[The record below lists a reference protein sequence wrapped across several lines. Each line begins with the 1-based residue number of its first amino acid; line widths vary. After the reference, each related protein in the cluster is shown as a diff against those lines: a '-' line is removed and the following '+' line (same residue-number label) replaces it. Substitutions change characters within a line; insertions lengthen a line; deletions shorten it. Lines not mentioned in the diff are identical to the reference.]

1 MRIFLFMLMQSAI
14 LVVVGFIGFIVMSAF
29 DIQLDQNSYISMFV
43 GSLIF
48 GFAGS
53 LISLFLSKTMCIKS
67 YGVKL
72 IKTPM
77 NSDEMFIYQTVS
89 NLALKSGLKM
99 PEVGIYNSSDPNA
112 FATGYS
118 KDKALV
124 AVSSGLLRSM
134 GRTEI
139 AAVLGHEMSHVK
151 NGDMVTMALLQ
162 GVLNTFVY
170 FFSYVIA
177 FAIIAAMNK
186 NRKSGSSTSMSSS
199 IMYRTISSFI
209 QMILGVL
216 ASLVLMWFSRHREYK
231 ADAGSARL
239 NGKYEMI
246 RALQALSGGSPVK
259 SKDKYMQALCINGSM
274 DFSEL
279 FRTHPPIEK
288 RIKALEDLI
297 L

>member
-139 AAVLGHEMSHVK
+139 AAISFGEIIKCTSIKSSAGNVFNEKIVTHMQMHHNLKIGIRTAEEMKVFE
-151 NGDMVTMALLQ
+151 GML
-162 GVLNTFVY
+162 
-170 FFSYVIA
+170 
-177 FAIIAAMNK
+177 
-186 NRKSGSSTSMSSS
+186 
-199 IMYRTISSFI
+199 
-209 QMILGVL
+209 
-216 ASLVLMWFSRHREYK
+216 K
-231 ADAGSARL
+231 ADGYDTS
-239 NGKYEMI
+239 N
-246 RALQALSGGSPVK
+246 
-259 SKDKYMQALCINGSM
+259 
-274 DFSEL
+274 DF
-279 FRTHPPIEK
+279 K
-288 RIKALEDLI
+288 NK
-297 L
+297 

>member
-186 NRKSGSSTSMSSS
+186 NRKSGSSTSMS
-199 IMYRTISSFI
+199 
-209 QMILGVL
+209 
-216 ASLVLMWFSRHREYK
+216 
-231 ADAGSARL
+231 ARL